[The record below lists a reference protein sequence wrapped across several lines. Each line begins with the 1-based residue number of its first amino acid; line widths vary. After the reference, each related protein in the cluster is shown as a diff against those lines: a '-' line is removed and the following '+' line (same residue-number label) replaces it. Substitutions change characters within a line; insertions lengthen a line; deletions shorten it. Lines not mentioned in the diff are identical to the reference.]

1 MARGRP
7 TREAV
12 YQRLDYQISELWDR
26 LGGLPAPED
35 SEDIWRGIWYEE
47 AHHSTAIEGNTLS
60 SSMSRDS

>member
-26 LGGLPAPED
+26 LGGLPAPEE
-35 SEDIWRGIWYEE
+35 SEDIWRGIWY
-47 AHHSTAIEGNTLS
+47 APIPIP
-60 SSMSRDS
+60 